1 MVSVPGNF
9 INIKLVR
16 QPRILSNF
24 DEEDLPRESRPA
36 SAIPYNL
43 EVVRTH
49 CTIFSKLR
57 LSSHEVLVDLVNP
70 EPDTKFKRLFSRG
83 TKRYCTQKLL
93 SSAIKIKRYTT
104 SHILSSAW
112 GSGPGRDYFSPVSS
126 GHVCDICH
134 SRRASGYI

>member
-1 MVSVPGNF
+1 MTSIPGNF

-24 DEEDLPRESRPA
+24 NEEDLSRESRPA
-36 SAIPYNL
+36 STKPYTI

-49 CTIFSKLR
+49 DTVFSKLR
-57 LSSHEVLVDLVNP
+57 LPSHEVLIDLVNP
-70 EPDTKFKRLFSRG
+70 EPETKFKRLFSRD

-104 SHILSSAW
+104 SHIHFKRL
-112 GSGPGRDYFSPVSS
+112 G
-126 GHVCDICH
+126 I
-134 SRRASGYI
+134 RARPRLF

>member
-1 MVSVPGNF
+1 MVSIPGNI

-16 QPRILSNF
+16 QPRTLFNF
-24 DEEDLPRESRPA
+24 NEEDLLRESRPA
-36 SAIPYNL
+36 SAIPENL

-49 CTIFSKLR
+49 GTVCSKVR

-70 EPDTKFKRLFSRG
+70 EPDTKFKRSFSRG

-104 SHILSSAW
+104 SHIHFKRL
-112 GSGPGRDYFSPVSS
+112 G
-126 GHVCDICH
+126 I
-134 SRRASGYI
+134 RARPRLF